1 MIYKISLCLLT
12 FHLLPVVGQAQQ
24 DAAAAPI
31 LIRAVLHDPV
41 NPVASLF
48 LSDQAG
54 GIVKLEF
61 LPQDLSKS
69 LLTLPVNGSL
79 VLYDKA
85 TVDPKNPEASL
96 AATCKLPP
104 NAKRGIIVV
113 LPGPAG
119 SKPAYRM
126 VFISDSAKEFPQGES
141 RVLTLVQAEAAIEA
155 GEHKLP
161 IHPGKITNL
170 PPVKKVNEF
179 NMAQT
184 NFYYKQGEAWTPFVE
199 RQLQFLD
206 GFRRIFILHT
216 TPGALSPTVTTIVD
230 TVTP

>member
-141 RVLTLVQAEAAIEA
+141 RVLTLVQAEAAI
-155 GEHKLP
+155 
-161 IHPGKITNL
+161 
-170 PPVKKVNEF
+170 
-179 NMAQT
+179 
-184 NFYYKQGEAWTPFVE
+184 
-199 RQLQFLD
+199 
-206 GFRRIFILHT
+206 
-216 TPGALSPTVTTIVD
+216 
-230 TVTP
+230 